1 MSIIMREINTK
12 LQRWQVLDRSYME
25 LKEHIIGE
33 LEVITEI
40 QEMTVVL
47 KSED

>member
-1 MSIIMREINTK
+1 MSIIIREINTK
-12 LQRWQVLDRSYME
+12 LHRWQVLDRSYME
-25 LKEHIIGE
+25 LKEHIIE